1 LNSPSLQDL
10 ATVQVRLPQHVVH
23 RAFVEETVV
32 LNLRTGK
39 YHGLNP
45 TAGRMLERL
54 IEAASI
60 AVAVDVLADE
70 YERERTEIEGDVVRF
85 CEELLERELIEVVQG
100 ESA

>member
-1 LNSPSLQDL
+1 MNSPSLHDL
-10 ATVQVRLPQHVVH
+10 TTVRVRLPQHVVH

-54 IEAASI
+54 VQETSI
-60 AVAVDVLADE
+60 AAAVDALADE
-70 YERERTEIEGDVVRF
+70 YERERTEIEDDVVRF